1 MKKILISI
9 KKNYLAFSYKKN
21 TNATQAKLLNTNIIS
36 DNELVFSQDYIEK
49 NTKLVAAFLK
59 EICEQY
65 NIHIISFQKNEMYN
79 LLFDLFKKNQHIRV
93 LYLFEEASL
102 PYYICEGVI
111 KSNYIKQLNCYN
123 VPTFMIELLDKH
135 NIEVTSRN
143 EILFT
148 SHFMEENNLT
158 QFSKIFY
165 KISVKLKLP
174 IADKDL
180 EDFETFCKI
189 NKYLRTI
196 HLENT
201 NIEDID
207 KILKILKKTKNG
219 NIKLLIHDN
228 IVDEKIITNLKKINK
243 ASKKYKIS
251 FKLVYSEDYLKN
263 NVINQSLVS
272 ILKICGTIIGC
283 LIFAVIGYV
292 LYSNYDSMNKDV
304 QIKEEIS
311 KVIEEAKKEEAEEII
326 DEPVEETPEN
336 VEQEEKTEENQT
348 NNKKPNLVI
357 SNQYLSSLLT
367 INEDT
372 VGWLKVNN
380 TNIDYPVVQAADND
394 YYLTRNFYKQN
405 DKTGWVFMDYRNNP
419 KELNQNTIFYAHN
432 RFSNG
437 VMFGTLQNTMK
448 SSWYTNPDNQYIE
461 FDTLYG
467 KMKWRIF
474 SIYKIDVT
482 TDYLKTT
489 FLDDAS
495 WLEFANMLKNR
506 SIHNF
511 GVEIKPGDKIITLST
526 CMGSNNQYRLVVHA
540 VLEQ

>member
-21 TNATQAKLLNTNIIS
+21 TNAMQKKILNTNIIY
-36 DNELVFSQDYIEK
+36 DNELVFSEDYIEK
-49 NTKLVAAFLK
+49 NHKIVAAFLK

-65 NIHIISFQKNEMYN
+65 NIHIISLQKNEMYD
-79 LLFDLFKKNQHIRV
+79 LIFDLFKKNSYIKA
-93 LYLFEEASL
+93 LYLFEETNL
-102 PYYICEGVI
+102 PYYICEGLI
-111 KSNYIKQLNCYN
+111 KSQFIKQVNCYN

-135 NIEVTSRN
+135 DIEVTSRN

-174 IADKDL
+174 ISEKDL
-180 EDFETFCKI
+180 EDFKTFCKI
-189 NKYLRTI
+189 NKYLRTV
-196 HLENT
+196 HLEKT
-201 NIEDID
+201 NIDDIE
-207 KILKILKKTKNG
+207 KIIAILKKNKIG
-219 NIKLLIHDN
+219 NIKILVHDN
-228 IVDEKIITNLKKINK
+228 ITDETTINSLKKLNK
-243 ASKKYKIS
+243 NSKKHKIS

-263 NVINQSLVS
+263 NVINQSIVS
-272 ILKICGTIIGC
+272 ILKICGTIIAS
-283 LIFAVIGYV
+283 LIIAIVGYV

-304 QIKEEIS
+304 AIKEEIS
-311 KVIEEAKKEEAEEII
+311 KIIEE
-326 DEPVEETPEN
+326 P
-336 VEQEEKTEENQT
+336 KTEEEKEKVEEIVEEKNEETKEQG
-348 NNKKPNLVI
+348 LVI

-367 INEDT
+367 VNEDT

-380 TNIDYPVVQAADND
+380 TNIDYPVVQASDND
-394 YYLTRNFYKQN
+394 FYLSKNYYKEN
-405 DKTGWVFMDYRNNP
+405 DKAGWVFMDYRNDA
-419 KELNQNTIFYAHN
+419 KELNQNTIIYAHN

-437 VMFGTLQNTMK
+437 VMFGTLSNTLNK
-448 SSWYTNPDNQYIE
+448 DWYTNPDNQYIE

-467 KMKWRIF
+467 KMKWKVF

-489 FLDDAS
+489 FMDNAS

-506 SIHNF
+506 SIHDF
-511 GVEIKPGDKIITLST
+511 GVEIKPVDKIISLST
-526 CMGSNNQYRLVVHA
+526 CMGANNQQRLVVHA
-540 VLEQ
+540 VLQQ

>member
-21 TNATQAKLLNTNIIS
+21 TNAIQKKLLNTNIIS
-36 DNELVFSQDYIEK
+36 DNELVFSDEYIEK
-49 NTKLVAAFLK
+49 NPKIVSAFLK

-65 NIHIISFQKNEMYN
+65 NIHIISFQKNEMFTS
-79 LLFDLFKKNQHIRV
+79 LFQLFKKNHHIKV
-93 LYLFEEASL
+93 LYLFEETSL
-102 PYYICEGVI
+102 PYYICEGLI
-111 KSNYIKQLNCYN
+111 KNNYVKQLNCYN

-135 NIEVTSRN
+135 NVEVTSRN

-165 KISVKLKLP
+165 KISVKIKLP
-174 IADKDL
+174 ISDKDL
-180 EDFETFCKI
+180 EDFQTFCKI

-196 HLENT
+196 HLEQT
-201 NIEDID
+201 NIEDIE
-207 KILKILKKTKNG
+207 KIISILKKNKIS

-228 IVDEKIITNLKKINK
+228 ITDEKVINNLKKLNK
-243 ASKKYKIS
+243 NSKKYKLS

-263 NVINQSLVS
+263 NVINQSVVS
-272 ILKICGTIIGC
+272 ILKICGTIIAC
-283 LIFAVIGYV
+283 LIIAVVGYV
-292 LYSNYDSMNKDV
+292 LYSNYDSMTKDV
-304 QIKEEIS
+304 QIKEEIN
-311 KVIEEAKKEEAEEII
+311 KVIEEAKKEEQELPEEPL
-326 DEPVEETPEN
+326 EPE
-336 VEQEEKTEENQT
+336 TEENQEPET
-348 NNKKPNLVI
+348 EENKKQNPVI

-394 YYLTRNFYKQN
+394 YYLTRNFYKKN
-405 DKTGWVFMDYRNNP
+405 DKSGWVFMDYRNDA
-419 KELNQNTIFYAHN
+419 KDLNQNTIFYAHN

-437 VMFGTLQNTMK
+437 VMFGTLQNTLK
-448 SSWYTNPDNQYIE
+448 NEWYTNPDNQYIE

-467 KMKWRIF
+467 KMKWRVF

-489 FLDDAS
+489 FLDDES

-506 SIHNF
+506 SIYDF
-511 GVEIKPGDKIITLST
+511 GVKIKPGDKIISLST
-526 CMGSNNQYRLVVHA
+526 CMGSNNQQRLVVHA

>member
-9 KKNYLAFSYKKN
+9 KKNYLAFSYKRN
-21 TNATQAKLLNTNIIS
+21 TNAMQKKLLNTNIIS
-36 DNELVFSQDYIEK
+36 DNELVFSEDYIEK
-49 NTKLVAAFLK
+49 NFKIVAAFLK

-65 NIHIISFQKNEMYN
+65 NIHIISFQKNEMFN
-79 LLFDLFKKNQHIRV
+79 LLFDLFKKNPYIKV
-93 LYLFEEASL
+93 LYLFEETSL
-102 PYYICEGVI
+102 PYYIYEGII
-111 KSNYIKQLNCYN
+111 KNNYIKQLNCYN

-135 NIEVTSRN
+135 DIEVTSRN

-165 KISVKLKLP
+165 KISVKIKLP
-174 IADKDL
+174 VSEKDL

-207 KILKILKKTKNG
+207 KILKILRKCKNG
-219 NIKLLIHDN
+219 DIKLLIHDN
-228 IVDEKIITNLKKINK
+228 IVDEKIISNLKKINK

-263 NVINQSLVS
+263 NVINQSVVS

-283 LIFAVIGYV
+283 LIFSVIGYV
-292 LYSNYDSMNKDV
+292 LYSNYDSMTKDV
-304 QIKEEIS
+304 QL
-311 KVIEEAKKEEAEEII
+311 KKEINKVLEEGKT
-326 DEPVEETPEN
+326 DEENPLEEKNEEVEEDPIAES
-336 VEQEEKTEENQT
+336 EEKKEPT
-348 NNKKPNLVI
+348 LII

-367 INEDT
+367 INDDT

-380 TNIDYPVVQAADND
+380 TNIDYPVVQAEDND
-394 YYLTRNFYKQN
+394 YYLTRNFYKKN
-405 DKTGWVFMDYRNNP
+405 DKSGWVFMDYRNDSR
-419 KELNQNTIFYAHN
+419 ELNKNTIFYAHN

-448 SSWYTNPDNQYIE
+448 SDWYTNPNNQYIE
-461 FDTLYG
+461 FDTLYK
-467 KMKWRIF
+467 KMKWKIF
-474 SIYKIDVT
+474 SIYKIEVT
-482 TDYLKTT
+482 TDYLKTS
-489 FLDDAS
+489 FIDDES

-506 SIHNF
+506 SIYNF
-511 GVEIKPGDKIITLST
+511 GVEIKPEDKIITLST